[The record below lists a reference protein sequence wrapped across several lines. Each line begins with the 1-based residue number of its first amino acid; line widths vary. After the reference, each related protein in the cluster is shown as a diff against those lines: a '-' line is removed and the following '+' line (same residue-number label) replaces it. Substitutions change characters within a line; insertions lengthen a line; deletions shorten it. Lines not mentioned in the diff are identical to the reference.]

1 MKLRFKTDRS
11 VTKKGFKVRL
21 TAACGGFLTGT
32 RGVIKTPGYP
42 NDYSP
47 NLDCVWRVQVTP
59 GRKIRVNFNSID
71 LSTSDSQCPTDF
83 ITLRNGLSELSPLML
98 INSNQGWP
106 LTQLCF
112 VPPLLHSSLRTI
124 LAFSPLVLKVQPASQ
139 KSLKW
144 TKRGQGTS

>member
-83 ITLRNGLSELSPLML
+83 ISLRNGLSELSPLML
-98 INSNQGWP
+98 INSNQEWP
-106 LTQLCF
+106 ITRLCF
-112 VPPLLHSSLRTI
+112 VPPLLFSALRTMRTRI
-124 LAFSPLVLKVQPASQ
+124 FKVQPASE

-144 TKRGQGTS
+144 TKRGQDTN